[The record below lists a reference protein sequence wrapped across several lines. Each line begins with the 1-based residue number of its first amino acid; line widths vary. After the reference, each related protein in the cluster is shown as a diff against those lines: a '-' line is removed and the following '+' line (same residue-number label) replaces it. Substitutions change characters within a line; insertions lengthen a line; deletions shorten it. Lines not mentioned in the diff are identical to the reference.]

1 MRSPVSRV
9 VLLGLGLAVALVV
22 ALVGGLPAQ
31 TDPVRR
37 PNVLVVLLDD
47 LGFSDL
53 GCYGGEI
60 ETPHIDALAAG
71 GLRFTDFYNTARCW
85 TTRAALLT
93 GYYPAQVNIEPRG
106 VVPAWT
112 RTLPERLAP
121 SGYRSYHSGKWH
133 VWAGYDT
140 APVARAKFDRSYW
153 NNDYDRYFGP
163 RMHYLDDGKLPAVAA
178 DADYYATTAMADR
191 MIEFLAEHEAEHDER
206 PFFAYLAFIAPHFP
220 LHARPDD
227 IAKYDGRYDAGWDA
241 IRAQRYARVQKL
253 GLTHGPLPP
262 REEAILAP
270 SGNAEQR
277 ARLGAG
283 EVAHAVAWDDLS
295 PEQRAFQANKMEVH
309 AAMVDR
315 VDQEVGRVVDWLR
328 AHDELDDTLIL
339 VLSDNGA
346 SAEVMVRGDGHDP
359 EAAPGSAGSFL
370 CLGPGWSTA
379 ANTPM
384 RRHKI
389 WTHEGGISTPLV
401 AHWPR
406 GIAARGELRHAPSHV
421 VDLTPT
427 LMEVAGIAAPVEE
440 GAPPLPGRSLVPAF
454 AADVPIAR
462 PFVFFHHA
470 GNRAL
475 RVGDHKLVSSKRD
488 GDAWELYDLA
498 TDRGETRDLA
508 EVEPERLAAMVA
520 TWEQEYARQLGQGR
534 AGPPKIW

>member
-1 MRSPVSRV
+1 MRGALIRP
-9 VLLGLGLAVALVV
+9 VLLGLAVSLDA
-22 ALVGGLPAQ
+22 GLPAQ
-31 TDPVRR
+31 TDPAPQ

-60 ETPHIDALAAG
+60 ETPRIDALAAG

-106 VVPAWT
+106 IVPSWT

-121 SGYRSYHSGKWH
+121 GGYRSYHSGKWH
-133 VWAGYDT
+133 LWAGYDT

-163 RMHYLDDGKLPAVAA
+163 RMHYLDDRKLPAVAA
-178 DADYYATTAMADR
+178 DTDYYATTAMADR
-191 MIEFLAEHEAEHDER
+191 MLGFLAAHEAEHDER
-206 PFFAYLAFIAPHFP
+206 PFFAYLAFLAPHFP

-241 IRAQRYARVQKL
+241 IRAQRYARVQRL
-253 GLTHGPLPP
+253 GLTHGPLPA
-262 REEAILAP
+262 REAGILAP

-277 ARLGAG
+277 ARLGAD
-283 EVAHAVAWDDLS
+283 EVAHALAWEDLS
-295 PEQRAFQANKMEVH
+295 QEQRAFQANKMEVH

-359 EAAPGSAGSFL
+359 GAAPGSAGSFL

-379 ANTPM
+379 ANTPL

-389 WTHEGGISTPLV
+389 WTHEGGVSTPLI

-406 GIAARGELRHAPSHV
+406 GIAARGELRRAPGHV

-427 LMEVAGIAAPVEE
+427 LMELAGVGASAEE
-440 GAPPLPGRSLVPAF
+440 GSPPLPGRSLVPVF

-462 PFVFFHHA
+462 EFVFFHHA

-508 EVEPERLAAMVA
+508 EAEPGRLAAMVA
-520 TWEQEYARQLGQGR
+520 LWEQEDARQRAQGR
-534 AGPPKIW
+534 AGPAKIW